1 MNLIELWT
9 TQDWV
14 VKILMLAF
22 FVATIIILEK
32 VYHLI
37 RIHRVINRLDANDL
51 EHVEFELIKEMIDSI
66 ASFAQKEQAL
76 YNANIGVQLEKFD
89 QYMMRYIGFV
99 GLIAILSPM
108 VGLIGTF
115 FGVWHVFEG
124 VGSFGLNDPGIIAR
138 GIKEVLIDT
147 MAGLIVAVYATIG
160 YRLLELW
167 VRQLS
172 VKFEEKL
179 YHYVGFKDAA

>member
-76 YNANIGVQLEKFD
+76 YNANIGVQ
-89 QYMMRYIGFV
+89 QIGR
-99 GLIAILSPM
+99 A
-108 VGLIGTF
+108 
-115 FGVWHVFEG
+115 HV
-124 VGSFGLNDPGIIAR
+124 
-138 GIKEVLIDT
+138 
-147 MAGLIVAVYATIG
+147 
-160 YRLLELW
+160 
-167 VRQLS
+167 
-172 VKFEEKL
+172 
-179 YHYVGFKDAA
+179 